1 MNRSTHLGA
10 LMMLSLASVL
20 FAAASPAGAVTLKE
34 CSALYQAA
42 KKNGTL
48 NGQDWR
54 AFRASQCPAG
64 PMDSPPDA
72 AVGQADAVSE
82 PASQPASQ
90 AVAAGGALPAFPTAI
105 DPRYASEKPAR
116 ARLHT
121 CADAYHAAK
130 KAGTLNGLRWIQKG
144 GGFYSLC
151 NKGLKKQA

>member
-1 MNRSTHLGA
+1 MNRYAHPGA
-10 LMMLSLASVL
+10 LMMLSLASGLFVL
-20 FAAASPAGAVTLKE
+20 ASPAGAVTLKE

-64 PMDSPPDA
+64 PTDGTADA
-72 AVGQADAVSE
+72 AGGPADMVSK

-90 AVAAGGALPAFPTAI
+90 SVSAGGALPAFPTAI
-105 DPRYASEKPAR
+105 DPRYASEKPAK

-121 CADAYHAAK
+121 CADAYQAAK